1 MASDLI
7 DRPGAVRGDDQI
19 DLAALDKFLKA
30 HVSGIEG
37 SPTLAQFAGGAS
49 NLTYLLAYPDR
60 DFILRCPP
68 AGARS
73 QAAHDMVREARVMQ
87 ALSQSYPHVPDI
99 VAIDETGAVIGTEFL
114 VMQRLSG
121 IILRKDLPPALGLGP
136 DQIGQLC
143 RNVLDELVALHRIDV
158 DAAGLAWIGKGG
170 GYVGR
175 QVEGWNA
182 RWDKALTD
190 DAPGAHDIVAWLR
203 AKQPGD
209 SASCVIHNDFRF
221 DNVVLDA
228 ANPLEVIGVLDW
240 EMATIG
246 DPLMELGSML
256 AYWVEADDEP
266 AFQAMRRQPTNAP
279 GMLTRTEVIEHYAER
294 MDISIDCFDFYEIF
308 GLFRLAAIAQQI
320 YRRFADG
327 RTTNPEFAGFGEI
340 ARYLIERSR
349 RRIAESI
356 L

>member
-1 MASDLI
+1 MASELI
-7 DRPGAVRGDDQI
+7 DRPGAVRGDEQI
-19 DLAALDKFLKA
+19 DIAALDTFLKA
-30 HVSGIEG
+30 RVAGIEG
-37 SPTLAQFAGGAS
+37 APKLAQFAGGAS

-68 AGARS
+68 AGAQS
-73 QAAHDMVREARVMQ
+73 QAAHNMVREARVMQ
-87 ALSQSYPHVPDI
+87 ALSPCYPHVPDI
-99 VAIDETGAVIGTEFL
+99 IAIDETAGVIGTEFL

-121 IILRKDLPPALGLGP
+121 IILRKDLPPGLGLEP
-136 DQIGQLC
+136 DQISQLC

-158 DAAGLAWIGKGG
+158 DAAGLGWIGKGG
-170 GYVGR
+170 GYVER
-175 QVEGWNA
+175 QVEGWSG
-182 RWDKALTD
+182 RWTRALTD
-190 DAPGAHDIVAWLR
+190 DAPDAGDIVAWLR
-203 AKQPGD
+203 ARQPAD
-209 SASCVIHNDFRF
+209 CASCVIHNDFRF

-256 AYWVEADDEP
+256 AYWVEAGDEA

-279 GMLTRTEVIEHYAER
+279 GMFTRVEVIEYYAER
-294 MDISIDCFDFYEIF
+294 MGISIDCFDFYEIF

-320 YRRFADG
+320 YRRFAEG

-340 ARYLIERSR
+340 ARYLVERCHRLISESR
-349 RRIAESI
+349 